1 MTLDLLLGW
10 FVIGVHFYM
19 WYTVFLQ
26 GMRTPNAAE
35 DCLQPEN
42 SGTAVTALTVYSNVL
57 LVRPQS
63 YVSPPKVSLTVT
75 VNSWMLIG

>member
-1 MTLDLLLGW
+1 
-10 FVIGVHFYM
+10 
-19 WYTVFLQ
+19 
-26 GMRTPNAAE
+26 MRTPNTAE
-35 DCLQPEN
+35 DCLQPEKP
-42 SGTAVTALTVYSNVL
+42 SISVTVLTVYLNVL